1 MRFSHD
7 DGTRHL
13 EFGSRVRDPE
23 FGKLSSIG
31 AVISEKKFALPVE
44 CLCEQAKK
52 RSNTR
57 DKRKARELEEH
68 GHAVHQSQKRKPTRA
83 AGGRAG
89 QEDAGAR
96 GRPAGASG

>member
-44 CLCEQAKK
+44 CLCEQEKIEHTRQAESKIVGGTRQCRSSKAKVEI
-52 RSNTR
+52 R
-57 DKRKARELEEH
+57 
-68 GHAVHQSQKRKPTRA
+68 
-83 AGGRAG
+83 AGGRSAP
-89 QEDAGAR
+89 GAR
-96 GRPAGASG
+96 RRLSARPPCGRK